1 MAIITNYLVSDP
13 TKKISLKGNDGQ
25 NHEGPAKNPDSD
37 HLNGKD
43 GAPGKPGQTSG
54 SFFVKIMSDMDMK
67 NIRLNIDVNGSR
79 GGDGQQGGDGAD
91 GRSIDVSKIDE
102 DNLRLIELRE
112 DRHII

>member
-1 MAIITNYLVSDP
+1 M
-13 TKKISLKGNDGQ
+13 KGNDGQ
-25 NHEGPAKNPDSD
+25 NHEGPANNADSY
-37 HLNGKD
+37 HLNGED